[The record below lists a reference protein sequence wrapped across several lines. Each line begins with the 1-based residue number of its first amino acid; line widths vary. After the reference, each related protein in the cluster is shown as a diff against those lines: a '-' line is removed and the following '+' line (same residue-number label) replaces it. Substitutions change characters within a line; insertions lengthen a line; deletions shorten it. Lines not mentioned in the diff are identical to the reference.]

1 MRKPPAEVDPVDE
14 VHAVRDALSK
24 QCDYDVGKLARLIK
38 ADEVRS
44 GASLVSRPPRRIRN
58 HRTAS

>member
-1 MRKPPAEVDPVDE
+1 MRKPSEEIDPVAE

-38 ADEVRS
+38 ADEARS
-44 GASLVSRPPRRIRN
+44 GAPLVSRPARRIRSN
-58 HRTAS
+58 RKAS